1 MHLKRRDPIIIWKFA
16 LIVVA
21 IISALLI
28 GNAWYKINSLQ
39 NSMEEQNALEQ
50 QHIGDNSE

>member
-1 MHLKRRDPIIIWKFA
+1 MHLKRKDTIIIWKFA

-39 NSMEEQNALEQ
+39 NSMEEQNTLEQ